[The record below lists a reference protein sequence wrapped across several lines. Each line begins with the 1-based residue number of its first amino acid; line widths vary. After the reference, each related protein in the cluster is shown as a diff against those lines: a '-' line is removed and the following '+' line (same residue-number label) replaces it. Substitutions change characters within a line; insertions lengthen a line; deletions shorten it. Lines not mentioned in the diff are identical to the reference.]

1 MMKRIFP
8 AEIIGFSLESHF
20 HRHRSGTKIIY
31 QLVVSSLVIGFVSL
45 FFVKVTV
52 FVNAAGALRPVSER
66 NTVKSPV
73 NGRINEVFVLENQ
86 YVKAGT
92 VLFTLQ
98 ADLLERQDGYV
109 AERQRGLGKRIADLT
124 QLTGIRIGEELPELS
139 LATSLYLQQYNL
151 FRQQL
156 EEANL
161 NLTQAQV
168 RYDRQKKLHQ
178 SKVIPDMEFEKDVFA
193 LEKAESQLRI
203 LHDRQVSQ
211 WQTELNQL
219 HLESA
224 ELTAQ
229 KEQLDKEREL
239 YTVEA
244 PMDGTIQQ
252 FNGAQPGSFMT
263 LGETLAEISPDSGL
277 IAEVQVL
284 PRDIGL
290 LRTGMP
296 VRFQVDA
303 FNYNQWG
310 MVEGRVLDISDDVVM
325 GQNNTFFFLVK
336 CELDRHTLTLPNGYE
351 GRLRKGMG
359 FQARFRVTERT
370 LSQLLHDKADDW
382 LNPTL

>member
-8 AEIIGFSLESHF
+8 AEIIEFSLESHF
-20 HRHRSGTKIIY
+20 HRHSSRTKIIY
-31 QLVVSSLVIGFVSL
+31 QLVVSSLVIGFASL
-45 FFVKVTV
+45 FFIRVTV
-52 FVNAAGALRPVSER
+52 FVNGMGILRPISER
-66 NTVKSPV
+66 NMVKSPV
-73 NGRINEVFVLENQ
+73 NGRIDEVFVLENQ

-109 AERQRGLGKRIADLT
+109 AERQHELGKRIADLT
-124 QLTGIRIGEELPELS
+124 RLTGIQIGEEFPVLS
-139 LATSLYLQQYNL
+139 LATSLYSRQYNL

-156 EEANL
+156 EEAKL
-161 NLTQAQV
+161 TMTQAKVQ
-168 RYDRQKKLHQ
+168 YDRQKKLHQ
-178 SKVIPDMEFEKDVFA
+178 NKVIPDMEFEKDVFA
-193 LEKAESQLRI
+193 LEKAESQLR
-203 LHDRQVSQ
+203 LLYDKQVSQ

-224 ELTAQ
+224 ELAAQ
-229 KEQLDKEREL
+229 KQQLDKEREL

-244 PMDGTIQQ
+244 AIDGTIQQ

-296 VRFQVDA
+296 VRFQIDA

-310 MVEGRVLDISDDVVM
+310 MVDGRVLDISDDVVM

-351 GRLRKGMG
+351 GKLRKGMG
-359 FQARFRVTERT
+359 FQARFQVTERT
-370 LSQLLHDKADDW
+370 LSQLLYDKADDW
-382 LNPTL
+382 LNPNI